1 LQKIYKKNTLTA
13 ILKEIQDVPSDRLEE
28 LYQYVHS
35 QNPKKKTTATKY
47 KKIMSFAGAFKDMK
61 EKDYQEYL
69 QETKRTR
76 NDLFD
81 RD

>member
-1 LQKIYKKNTLTA
+1 LNQ
-13 ILKEIQDVPSDRLEE
+13 
-28 LYQYVHS
+28 
-35 QNPKKKTTATKY
+35 KKKTTTTKH

-76 NDLFD
+76 KDLFD
-81 RD
+81 RDSSL

>member
-1 LQKIYKKNTLTA
+1 MNTLTA
-13 ILKEIQDVPSDRLEE
+13 ILKEIQDVPSERLEE

-35 QNPKKKTTATKY
+35 LNPKKKTTTTKH

-76 NDLFD
+76 KDLFD
-81 RD
+81 RDSSV